1 MVYEEDTS
9 EADGLPDPDKENIG
23 EEDLNVQEEIE
34 DLEAKN
40 IKEIKPDSEADG
52 LPDPDK
58 DNIGE
63 EDLTVQEEIED
74 FEAKNTKEIK
84 PESGERDS
92 V

>member
-34 DLEAKN
+34 D
-40 IKEIKPDSEADG
+40 
-52 LPDPDK
+52 
-58 DNIGE
+58 
-63 EDLTVQEEIED
+63 
-74 FEAKNTKEIK
+74 FEAENTKEIK

>member
-40 IKEIKPDSEADG
+40 
-52 LPDPDK
+52 
-58 DNIGE
+58 
-63 EDLTVQEEIED
+63 
-74 FEAKNTKEIK
+74 TKEIK

-92 V
+92 VWNDTNDDKSNSNNIIKQAQLSTD